1 MRRVINSMGLGTTLG
16 MPDNLSEAEAMWCL
30 DFPFFCSAA
39 TVQASQALMTPGLVY
54 APVNPLPAPSAIPA
68 GSVAALPSVSDA
80 QDQTDAA
87 LAAANAQGQANFVDT
102 INQTAANLAAIA
114 GGGNNP
120 TPSGI
125 PSWLWWVLGG
135 GLMLALVWT
144 PSSGAPQ
151 RYGR

>member
-1 MRRVINSMGLGTTLG
+1 MGLGATLG

-30 DFPFFCSAA
+30 AFPFFCSTA

-68 GSVAALPSVSDA
+68 GSVAALPSVDDA
-80 QDQTDAA
+80 QSQTDAV
-87 LAAANAQGQANFVDT
+87 LAAAAAQGQSNFVDT

-120 TPSGI
+120 TGGI
-125 PSWLWWVLGG
+125 PSWLWWLVGG